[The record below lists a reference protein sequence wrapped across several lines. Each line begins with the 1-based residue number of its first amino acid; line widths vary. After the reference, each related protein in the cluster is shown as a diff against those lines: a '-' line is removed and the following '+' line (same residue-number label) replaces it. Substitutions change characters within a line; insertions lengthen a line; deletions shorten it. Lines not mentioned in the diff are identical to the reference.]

1 MRDAWP
7 SWATASRRRPTPA
20 RSLKVRPINAV
31 TVWGRSAER
40 AQAFSVRMSAELG
53 IAFHSAP
60 SAREAVRDAD
70 IVCTVTAAREP
81 VLHGE
86 WVRPG
91 THLNVVGSGFAGP
104 AEVDNDLVVRSRFI
118 ADSRAG
124 VLEQGAEFL
133 RAKQAGAIDDSHIVG
148 EIGQVLAGQLAG
160 RRDRE
165 RDHPLQVPRPRGAGP
180 GLCLGALPRRNTGGY
195 NAGCCAGWDGKMTI
209 QVTRVAR
216 ALGAV
221 VGGVDLTQELP
232 QAQIERLGELLIEH
246 QILFF
251 RNQPVTPQQQA
262 RFAARFG
269 TLHVHPI
276 YPVLPDLPEIM
287 LIDTHP
293 GFLPDNDNWHTDVT
307 FSQTPPMAGILAAKQ
322 LPSAGGDTLWSSSS
336 AVYDTLSAPMQRF
349 LEGLTAQHSVAKSF
363 PAERWA
369 NDPDSKARYERAV
382 AKHPPVNHPVVRT
395 HPVSGRKGLFVNE
408 GFTTH
413 INELSPQESQALL
426 AFLFA
431 QAGRPELTVRWNWR
445 VDDLA
450 FWDNRVTQHYAIADY
465 LPERRTMHRATVNGD
480 KPY

>member
-1 MRDAWP
+1 
-7 SWATASRRRPTPA
+7 
-20 RSLKVRPINAV
+20 
-31 TVWGRSAER
+31 
-40 AQAFSVRMSAELG
+40 
-53 IAFHSAP
+53 
-60 SAREAVRDAD
+60 
-70 IVCTVTAAREP
+70 
-81 VLHGE
+81 
-86 WVRPG
+86 
-91 THLNVVGSGFAGP
+91 
-104 AEVDNDLVVRSRFI
+104 
-118 ADSRAG
+118 
-124 VLEQGAEFL
+124 
-133 RAKQAGAIDDSHIVG
+133 
-148 EIGQVLAGQLAG
+148 
-160 RRDRE
+160 
-165 RDHPLQVPRPRGAGP
+165 
-180 GLCLGALPRRNTGGY
+180 
-195 NAGCCAGWDGKMTI
+195 MTI

-221 VGGVDLTQELP
+221 VGGVDLSQELP